1 MCKLIKGH
9 YYFYVNHVDLSN
21 VFWEQ
26 SICII
31 IYKTLSI
38 FECFAVFLWNLCV
51 LRERER
57 KKNQSVII
65 TSLCLESTPAASH
78 CAVVYSVKDRN
89 YSLHILFCSSSK
101 KCFPVNYYLLFFCN
115 YIQDVWI
122 CCEYTAIKWCYPINC
137 LDFLGPCSAGA
148 YGDQSVC
155 HPRSLVQKISS
166 LPLPLAQS
174 S

>member
-1 MCKLIKGH
+1 MNALQSFMELKCLVAH
-9 YYFYVNHVDLSN
+9 TYVY
-21 VFWEQ
+21 W
-26 SICII
+26 
-31 IYKTLSI
+31 
-38 FECFAVFLWNLCV
+38 
-51 LRERER
+51 EREKR
-57 KKNQSVII
+57 NQSVII
-65 TSLCLESTPAASH
+65 TSLYQRWYSVCLESTPAASH

-137 LDFLGPCSAGA
+137 LEFLGPCSAGP
-148 YGDQSVC
+148 YSDQSVC
-155 HPRSLVQKISS
+155 HQRSLVKKISS

-174 S
+174 C

>member
-1 MCKLIKGH
+1 MNALQSFMELKCLVAH
-9 YYFYVNHVDLSN
+9 TYVY
-21 VFWEQ
+21 W
-26 SICII
+26 
-31 IYKTLSI
+31 
-38 FECFAVFLWNLCV
+38 
-51 LRERER
+51 EREKR
-57 KKNQSVII
+57 NQSVII
-65 TSLCLESTPAASH
+65 TSLYQRWYSVCLESTPAASH

-115 YIQDVWI
+115 YYIQDVWI

>member
-1 MCKLIKGH
+1 MNALQFFMELKCLVAH
-9 YYFYVNHVDLSN
+9 TYVY
-21 VFWEQ
+21 WENEKR
-26 SICII
+26 S
-31 IYKTLSI
+31 
-38 FECFAVFLWNLCV
+38 
-51 LRERER
+51 
-57 KKNQSVII
+57 QSVII
-65 TSLCLESTPAASH
+65 TSLYQRWYSVCLESTPAASH

-89 YSLHILFCSSSK
+89 YSLHILFRSSSK
-101 KCFPVNYYLLFFCN
+101 KCYPLNYYLLFFCN

-174 S
+174 C